1 MHKKHNPNIIMKKI
15 SLFLLSMLLCGS
27 TQAIV
32 RPASLF
38 NDGMVLQQQSKV
50 RVWGRAKALSKVS
63 VKGSWNNKTVSC
75 KSDAEGKWELHL
87 QTPVGSYKNYKI
99 TMSDGQKLVIKNV
112 LIGEVWF
119 ASGQSNM
126 EMPLHGYYNCPVQN
140 SSRYISESNKY
151 NGKLR
156 MVSIPRFPLR
166 QLGEFVDAK
175 WMDCTPQTARDFSA
189 TAYFFA
195 TQLADKLT
203 CPVGIIN
210 NAWGGSSVEAWTPEE
225 ILETYPEIKLET
237 ELFKNPFC
245 GTPMIMY
252 NGMIHPLA
260 GYNIRG
266 FIWYQGES
274 NVPHPEVYADRF
286 SNMIKAWRK
295 DWGQG
300 DLPFLFVE
308 IAPYKYGEGDLSA
321 QLREAQCDVQ
331 NRVKNTWMVCTNDLV
346 EEYEPYQI
354 HPHKKFEVGERLSLL
369 ALNKV
374 YNMNGLVVESPQ
386 YQNMEIKGDKIYL
399 SFTNLQDGF
408 NRFQDIQ
415 GFEIAGADKK
425 FYPATAGIEG
435 TRVVVSSQNVEN
447 PVAVRYCFHNFAIGN
462 LKSGD
467 NLPIIPFRT
476 DK

>member
-1 MHKKHNPNIIMKKI
+1 MKNI
-15 SLFLLSMLLCGS
+15 SALFLSLLLCGS
-27 TQAIV
+27 MQAIV

-38 NDGMVLQQQSKV
+38 NDGMVLQQQSQV
-50 RVWGRAKALSKVS
+50 RVWGRAKALTKVS

-75 KSDAEGKWELHL
+75 KSDADGKWELRL
-87 QTPVGSYKNYKI
+87 PTPAGSYKNYEL
-99 TMSDGQKLVIKNV
+99 TLSDGDKLVIKNV

-140 SSRYISESNKY
+140 SIDYITASAIY
-151 NGKLR
+151 FGRLR

-166 QLGEFVDAK
+166 QPAEFVDAK
-175 WMDCTPQTARDFSA
+175 WMDCTPETARDFSA
-189 TAYFFA
+189 TAFFFA
-195 TQLADKLT
+195 TQLANQLK

-210 NAWGGSSVEAWTPEE
+210 NAWGGSSVEAWTPKE

-237 ELFKNPFC
+237 ELFKSPNC
-245 GTPMIMY
+245 GTPMIMF
-252 NGMIHPLA
+252 NGMIQPMA

-274 NVPHPEVYADRF
+274 NVPHPELYADRF
-286 SNMIKAWRK
+286 SNMIQSWRKAW
-295 DWGQG
+295 GEG

-308 IAPYKYGEGDLSA
+308 IAPYQYRTGDLSA
-321 QLREAQCDVQ
+321 KLREAQCDVQ
-331 NRVKNTWMVCTNDLV
+331 NRVNNSWMVCTNDLV

-354 HPHKKFEVGERLSLL
+354 HPHKKFEVGQRLSTL
-369 ALNKV
+369 ALSKV
-374 YNMNGLVVESPQ
+374 YKVAGIEAQSPQ
-386 YQNMEIKGDKIYL
+386 FYSMEIKGDKAYL
-399 SFTNLQDGF
+399 SFINLHNGF
-408 NRFQDIQ
+408 SRFQDIK

-425 FYPATAGIEG
+425 FYPATAQIEG
-435 TRVVVSSQNVEN
+435 SRVVVFSQNVEN
-447 PVAVRYCFHNFAIGN
+447 PVAVHYCFHDFALGN
-462 LKSGD
+462 LCDGD